1 MEYAITKEVYEY
13 NPETKEF
20 ELIPGSVDNV
30 VADGLTMKEAVDF
43 IESNAKPELL
53 TTVDIPCN
61 DSHERFLGF
70 GLQSKLDRNGNGKA
84 VAEGHRVV
92 HWRIIPSITPGLE
105 DKQ

>member
-1 MEYAITKEVYEY
+1 MEYAIAKEVYEY

-20 ELIPGSVDNV
+20 ELIPSSVDNV

-43 IESNAKPELL
+43 IESNAKPEYL

-61 DSHERFLGF
+61 DSHESFLGF
-70 GLQSKLDRNGNGKA
+70 QLQSKLDRNGNGRA
-84 VAEGHRVV
+84 VAEGYRVV

>member
-1 MEYAITKEVYEY
+1 MEYAIAKEVYEY

-30 VADGLTMKEAVDF
+30 VADGLTMKEAVD
-43 IESNAKPELL
+43 
-53 TTVDIPCN
+53 IPCN

-70 GLQSKLDRNGNGKA
+70 DLQSKLDRNGNGKA

-92 HWRIIPSITPGLE
+92 HWRIIPCLTMDLNK
-105 DKQ
+105 DQ